1 MVSVHN
7 QLINSYL
14 WNVNNVVALTEHYF
28 RAELIGKCYTLAY
41 FFLIMN
47 LESNLI
53 LLQVKGHLHP
63 EPMGF
68 HRSSLIDRQGYQHT
82 LPLLIQTEQD
92 IITTKI
98 KKKIENLSFI
108 LPLNTQDITDALGRI
123 QSYIELQV
131 KIVSERRITMSE
143 HIIGCSLID
152 RTDRATKS

>member
-1 MVSVHN
+1 MHN

-28 RAELIGKCYTLAY
+28 RAELIGKCHTLAY

-53 LLQVKGHLHP
+53 LLQVKGYLHP

-68 HRSSLIDRQGYQHT
+68 HCSSLIDRQGYQHT

-92 IITTKI
+92 IIATKI

-131 KIVSERRITMSE
+131 KIVSERRITMSK
-143 HIIGCSLID
+143 HIIGCSLIN